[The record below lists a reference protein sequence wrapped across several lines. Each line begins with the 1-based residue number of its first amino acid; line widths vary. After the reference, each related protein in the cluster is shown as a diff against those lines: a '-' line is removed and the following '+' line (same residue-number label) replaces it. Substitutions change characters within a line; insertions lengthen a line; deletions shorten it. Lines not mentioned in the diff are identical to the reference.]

1 VNFGQRFARLATDV
15 VVRQP
20 ALWRLF
26 RRATQKQFDKLAPVW
41 DARRDPV
48 AFAPVSAALEI
59 LSEPPR
65 RVLDLGTGTGSVA
78 RLVADRFPDAEV
90 VGADLSERMVDEARA
105 KTESDRVRYVVAD
118 AQRLPFE
125 DGAFDL
131 VTLGNMIP
139 FFDELV
145 RVVAPGGHVL
155 FAFSAGPSTPIYVA
169 PERLRAELT
178 RRGFGDIEE
187 VAAGRGTGLV
197 ARKQ

>member
-1 VNFGQRFARLATDV
+1 VNWGQRFARLATDV

-26 RRATQKQFDKLAPVW
+26 RRATRKMFDDIAPVW

-48 AFAPVSAALEI
+48 AFAPVSAALEH
-59 LSEPPR
+59 LSEPPQ

-78 RLVADRFPDAEV
+78 RLVAARFPDAEV
-90 VGADLSERMVDEARA
+90 VGADISERMIEEARA
-105 KTESDRVRYVVAD
+105 KTEFGNVRYVVAD

-125 DGAFDL
+125 DASFDL
-131 VTLGNMIP
+131 VTLANMIP
-139 FFDELV
+139 FFDELA
-145 RVVAPGGHVL
+145 RVVAPGGYVV

-178 RRGFGDIEE
+178 RRGFGDFQEF
-187 VAAGRGTGLV
+187 AAGRGTALV
-197 ARKQ
+197 AKKT

>member
-1 VNFGQRFARLATDV
+1 VSLGQRFARLTTDV

-41 DARRDPV
+41 DARRDPS
-48 AFAPVSAALEI
+48 AFAAVTPALEV
-59 LSEPPR
+59 LAEPPQ

-78 RLVADRFPDAEV
+78 RLVSARFPDADV
-90 VGADLSERMVDEARA
+90 IGFDLSERMIDEARA
-105 KTESDRVRYVVAD
+105 KTESDRVRYVVGD

-125 DGAFDL
+125 DGAFEL

-139 FFDELV
+139 FFDELA
-145 RVVAPGGHVL
+145 RVVASGGHVL
-155 FAFSAGPSTPIYVA
+155 FAFSVGPSTPIYVA
-169 PERLRAELT
+169 PERLRTELT
-178 RRGFGDIEE
+178 RRGFADFEE
-187 VAAGRGTGLV
+187 LAAGRGTALI